1 MEHSKDI
8 WEMVSSSGQ
17 KRHLVSPC
25 HFLFKN
31 LSLVS
36 MAFREISHI
45 KVLIFKGIL
54 ALQSF
59 FIRKIWIFYK
69 QVRID
74 RLNREDAIFIPEP
87 FWFVLLLRHCKDKL
101 NL

>member
-1 MEHSKDI
+1 MATRLHTNLAMEHSKDI

-17 KRHLVSPC
+17 KQHFVSPC
-25 HFLFKN
+25 HFLFRR

-36 MAFREISHI
+36 MAFYEISHI

-59 FIRKIWIFYK
+59 LLGRSGSST
-69 QVRID
+69 
-74 RLNREDAIFIPEP
+74 NR
-87 FWFVLLLRHCKDKL
+87 
-101 NL
+101 